1 MSNAQGPANDDSAET
16 LDVSHADFCRGL
28 PAGHFR
34 LIVNPQKARR
44 YVRHRLFLIAL
55 TLPVVGL
62 GAALAL
68 SGAPWAGLALI
79 LGGVA
84 LNRLITYQ
92 APKILLHLATQDA
105 RVYREA
111 IEFEILEVRSAR

>member
-1 MSNAQGPANDDSAET
+1 MSEAQGTGNEDSAET

-34 LIVNPQKARR
+34 LIVNPHKARR

-68 SGAPWAGLALI
+68 SGAPWLGLTLI

-84 LNRLITYQ
+84 LNRLITFQ
-92 APKILLHLATQDA
+92 APKILLYLATQDA
-105 RVYREA
+105 RTYREA